1 MSTAPRER
9 AGAGGST
16 GAREVLEAWRGFVT
30 EALED
35 APGEVLVVG
44 ERAYSVPDPE
54 VATAGVRLVR
64 PGLLLGRARPGRFEP
79 AHALA
84 MAVGAGAAR
93 RVREVDDREA
103 AAFIRGETLGWEGP
117 AGWAVVT
124 WNGWPLGWG
133 RGVGG
138 TLKNH
143 YPKGLRTMRPA
154 HG

>member
-1 MSTAPRER
+1 VS
-9 AGAGGST
+9 
-16 GAREVLEAWRGFVT
+16 
-30 EALED
+30 
-35 APGEVLVVG
+35 VVG
-44 ERAYSVPDPE
+44 ERVYRVPDPE
-54 VATAGVRLVR
+54 LAGARVRLVR

-84 MAVGAGAAR
+84 MAVGVGTGR

-103 AAFIRGETLGWEGP
+103 AAFVRGETLASGGP
-117 AGWAVVT
+117 AGWTVVV

-133 RGVGG
+133 RVAGG

-154 HG
+154 HA